1 MHARI
6 TTAAITAGLLLTLV
20 GCSADTTPEAKPSS
34 PPSLTAEQRASIRA
48 AAGLPDPTP
57 EQEAAFVA
65 ALEAI
70 DKDIV
75 HGKADKAASRGLSQ
89 CQTIH
94 DWPKDQAKQV
104 DLATRRFTSP
114 THPEGRTP
122 ATAEK
127 INKAAHKH
135 LCPDF

>member
-1 MHARI
+1 MRTR
-6 TTAAITAGLLLTLV
+6 TTAALIAAGLLLALTAC
-20 GCSADTTPEAKPSS
+20 GEDDTAAKPSA
-34 PPSLTAEQRASIRA
+34 PPSLTEQQRSSARA

-65 ALEAI
+65 ALNAI

-75 HGKADKAASRGLSQ
+75 HDKADKAASRGRSQ

-94 DWPKDQAKQV
+94 DWPKDEAKQI

-114 THPEGRTP
+114 THPEGRTL
-122 ATAEK
+122 AVAKK
-127 INKAAHKH
+127 INEAAHH
-135 LCPDF
+135 NLCPDF

>member
-1 MHARI
+1 MRTR
-6 TTAAITAGLLLTLV
+6 TTAAALITAGLLLTLTAC
-20 GCSADTTPEAKPSS
+20 GEDDAAAKPSA
-34 PPSLTAEQRASIRA
+34 PPSLTDQQRSSARA
-48 AAGLPDPTP
+48 AAGMPDPTP

-65 ALEAI
+65 ALNAI

-75 HGKADKAASRGLSQ
+75 HDKADKAASRGRSQ

-94 DWPKDQAKQV
+94 DWPKDEAKQI

-122 ATAEK
+122 AVAKK
-127 INKAAHKH
+127 INEAAHH
-135 LCPDF
+135 NLCPDF